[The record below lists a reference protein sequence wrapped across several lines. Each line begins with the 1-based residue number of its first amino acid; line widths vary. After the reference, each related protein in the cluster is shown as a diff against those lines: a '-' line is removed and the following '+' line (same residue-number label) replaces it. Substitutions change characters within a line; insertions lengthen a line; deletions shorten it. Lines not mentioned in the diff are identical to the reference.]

1 MKIEEQDIFKFV
13 YNPKGLGEDKYNYIK
28 SNSEK
33 FAKELDFY
41 TKLKIQ
47 QDKPIA
53 KNVLDKIITKIN
65 EYNIPELEFL
75 KIEIPED
82 DNKEIIHDKEITLKP
97 ESGNTHGKFVDE
109 NSNFVVKLVHRGTSS
124 AIYLSNKD
132 NTPIL
137 NFTITINSTKE
148 VFTLKDNSEPL
159 VIPRIIELKDIRLSF
174 K

>member
-13 YNPKGLGEDKYNYIK
+13 YNPKSLGEDKYIYIK

-41 TKLKIQ
+41 TQLKIQ
-47 QDKPIA
+47 QNKPIA

-65 EYNIPELEFL
+65 EYNNPELEFL
-75 KIEIPED
+75 KIEIPGD
-82 DNKEIIHDKEITLKP
+82 DNKEIVNKKEISLKP
-97 ESGNTHGKFVDE
+97 KNGETHEKFVDD
-109 NSNFVVKLVHRGTSS
+109 NSDFVVKLVHRGTSS

-159 VIPRIIELKDIRLSF
+159 VIPRIIEIKDIRLSF